1 MCYGGDWNTG
11 SLDKPTH
18 SKTNG
23 TDNPNETSVD
33 KGASMKSKTEVCV
46 YFGKRVR
53 AIRSKRKLTQKD
65 LADKVGV
72 HLSFLGDI
80 ERGKK
85 GCSIDVAYRIAQ
97 SLDVNIGQFFIDDEV
112 PEEIM
117 EFVMFVKENSD
128 KTLSDI
134 VKIVTRF
141 R

>member
-1 MCYGGDWNTG
+1 MSTSIHQSWQTPGLTPAA
-11 SLDKPTH
+11 SLTT
-18 SKTNG
+18 STNHI
-23 TDNPNETSVD
+23 EK
-33 KGASMKSKTEVCV
+33 KGRDSAMKSKAEVCA

-85 GCSIDVAYRIAQ
+85 GCSIDVAYRI
-97 SLDVNIGQFFIDDEV
+97 SHCLNVNISQFFVD
-112 PEEIM
+112 EEIPEDVM
-117 EFVMFVKENSD
+117 DFVMFVKENSD
-128 KTLSDI
+128 KTLSDL
-134 VKIVTRF
+134 VKILNRY

>member
-1 MCYGGDWNTG
+1 MN
-11 SLDKPTH
+11 KPV
-18 SKTNG
+18 SNVDFSVEQKGRTN
-23 TDNPNETSVD
+23 
-33 KGASMKSKTEVCV
+33 AMKSKVEVCS

-85 GCSIDVAYRIAQ
+85 GCSIDVAYRIAHA
-97 SLDVNIGQFFIDDEV
+97 LHVNISQFFVE
-112 PEEIM
+112 EEIPEDIM
-117 EFVMFVKENSD
+117 DFVMFVKENSD
-128 KTLSDI
+128 KTLADI
-134 VKIVTRF
+134 VKILTRY